1 VVFKTREDHDGVQ
14 EEAAETM
21 VCSKRIFISCNSEER
36 RLEFRCW
43 GDVIMDAGG
52 HDSCRKIL
60 GMAILPDDA
69 EYQGDCGGKAD
80 DLEVLQLCSD

>member
-1 VVFKTREDHDGVQ
+1 VVFEAHEDDDGVQ

-21 VCSKRIFISCNSEER
+21 VCSKRIFVSCNNEER

-52 HDSCRKIL
+52 HTSCRKIL
-60 GMAILPDDA
+60 GMAILPDDV
-69 EYQGDCGGKAD
+69 ECRGDRGGEAD
-80 DLEVLQLCSD
+80 DLEAL